1 MKGRRFK
8 FLLLTTALTTAL
20 ATWMGAAPVSL
31 ANPAPVQNYG
41 ASVLP
46 ANGAV
51 TVQPGDTLSSIAQ
64 RYRVPLSALAGMN
77 GLSVSDRVGPGRRLV
92 LPLARTH
99 KVLPND
105 TMFSLSRMYGT
116 TVDKMAAENGISAP
130 YALKAGQVL
139 KVPSGA
145 NGVVST
151 ARPALAKQ
159 LASSPPQSEPVSSSS
174 FTASNT
180 RTENQMLKRP
190 GPSPVTR
197 AFDSLI
203 GKLATE
209 DAGEIETVPKVS
221 LVSAATAE
229 PATRGAEM
237 VGRSSSRNG
246 FIWPV
251 KGQVISSY
259 GPKTGGL
266 YNDGINIAAPRGT
279 PVKAASSGTVAY
291 VGEMRSYGNL
301 VLIRHTNGMITAYAH
316 MNNVA
321 VKTGAKVAQGQ
332 VIGAVGSSGTVM
344 NAQLHFEVRRGK
356 TTLDPKQYLG

>member
-1 MKGRRFK
+1 MKGRFLNL
-8 FLLLTTALTTAL
+8 LLLTTALTV
-20 ATWMGAAPVSL
+20 WVGASPVSF

-41 ASVLP
+41 ASAPP

-51 TVQPGDTLSSIAQ
+51 TVQNGDTLAAIAK
-64 RYRVPLSALAGMN
+64 RYKVSLDALARMN
-77 GLSVSDRVGPGRRLV
+77 GMSPGERVGPGRRLV

-116 TVDKMAAENGISAP
+116 TVDKLAAENGIKSP
-130 YALKAGQVL
+130 YALKSGQVL
-139 KVPSGA
+139 KIPSGT
-145 NGVVST
+145 NGSAAAAKPVQ
-151 ARPALAKQ
+151 AKQ
-159 LASSPPQSEPVSSSS
+159 FVAAATPQPAPASRDTSRATTTP
-174 FTASNT
+174 
-180 RTENQMLKRP
+180 MLKTP
-190 GPSPVTR
+190 GPSPVTK

-203 GKLATE
+203 GKLAAD
-209 DAGEIETVPKVS
+209 DAEAETVPKVS

-237 VGRSSSRNG
+237 VGRSSRQG

-301 VLIRHTNGMITAYAH
+301 VLIRHSNGMVTTYAH
-316 MNNVA
+316 LNTVS
-321 VKTGAKVAQGQ
+321 VKPGMKVSQGQ
-332 VIGAVGSSGTVM
+332 VIGAVGSTGTVM

-356 TTLDPKQYLG
+356 NTLDPKQYLG

>member
-1 MKGRRFK
+1 MKGRQFK
-8 FLLLTTALTTAL
+8 FLLLTTALA
-20 ATWMGAAPVSL
+20 AWMGGSL
-31 ANPAPVQNYG
+31 PAFAKPAPVQNYG
-41 ASVLP
+41 ASAPP
-46 ANGAV
+46 ANGTV
-51 TVQPGDTLSSIAQ
+51 TVKQGETLAAIAA
-64 RYRVPLSALAGMN
+64 RYKVPLEALAKVNGMST
-77 GLSVSDRVGPGRRLV
+77 GERVGPGRRLV

-116 TVDKMAAENGISAP
+116 TVDKMAAENGISPP
-130 YALKAGQVL
+130 YALKVGQVL
-139 KVPSGA
+139 KIPAGTT
-145 NGVVST
+145 GVVS
-151 ARPALAKQ
+151 AAKPASPQ
-159 LASSPPQSEPVSSSS
+159 QFPSSSPQPEPVAAAGSS
-174 FTASNT
+174 ASNI
-180 RTENQMLKRP
+180 RTENQMLKKP
-190 GPSPVTR
+190 GPSPVTK

-203 GKLATE
+203 GKLASD
-209 DAGEIETVPKVS
+209 DAGEVDTVPKVS

-229 PATRGAEM
+229 PATRGAET
-237 VGRSSSRNG
+237 VGLSSGRRG

-279 PVKAASSGTVAY
+279 PVKAASAGTVAY

-301 VLIRHTNGMITAYAH
+301 VLIRHANGMITAYAH
-316 MNNVA
+316 LNNVA
-321 VKTGAKVAQGQ
+321 VKSGAKVAQGQ

-356 TTLDPKQYLG
+356 TTLDPKEYLS

>member
-1 MKGRRFK
+1 MKARHYK
-8 FLLLTTALTTAL
+8 ILLLTTALTA
-20 ATWMGAAPVSL
+20 WMGAAPVSF
-31 ANPAPVQNYG
+31 AQPAPVRNYG
-41 ASVLP
+41 ASAPP

-51 TVQPGDTLSSIAQ
+51 TVQKGDTLAAIAR
-64 RYRVPLSALAGMN
+64 RYKVSLNALAGMN
-77 GLSVSDRVGPGRRLV
+77 GMSPNEMVGPGRRLV
-92 LPLARTH
+92 LPVARTH

-116 TVDKMAAENGISAP
+116 TVDKMAEENGIKPP
-130 YALKAGQVL
+130 YALKSGQVL
-139 KVPSGA
+139 KIPSGA
-145 NGVVST
+145 NSAAVAKPDQAKPVQVKQAASAPPQPEPAMT
-151 ARPALAKQ
+151 AS
-159 LASSPPQSEPVSSSS
+159 ASSKPTP
-174 FTASNT
+174 
-180 RTENQMLKRP
+180 MLKTP
-190 GPSPVTR
+190 GPSPVTK

-203 GKLATE
+203 GKLAADNAE
-209 DAGEIETVPKVS
+209 AETVPKVS

-237 VGRSSSRNG
+237 VGRSSRQG

-301 VLIRHTNGMITAYAH
+301 VLIRHTNGMVTTYAH
-316 MNNVA
+316 LNTVS
-321 VKTGAKVAQGQ
+321 VKPGMKVSQGQ
-332 VIGAVGSSGTVM
+332 VIGAVGSTGTVM

-356 TTLDPKQYLG
+356 NTLDPKQYLG

>member
-8 FLLLTTALTTAL
+8 FLLLTTALTA
-20 ATWMGAAPVSL
+20 WMGAAPASF
-31 ANPAPVQNYG
+31 AQPAPVQNYG
-41 ASVLP
+41 ASAPP

-51 TVQPGDTLSSIAQ
+51 TVQKGDTLAAIAR
-64 RYRVPLSALAGMN
+64 RYKVPLDALASMN
-77 GLSVSDRVGPGRRLV
+77 GMSPHEMVGPGRRLV
-92 LPLARTH
+92 LPVARTH

-116 TVDKMAAENGISAP
+116 TVDRLAAENGIRPP
-130 YALKAGQVL
+130 YALKSGQVL
-139 KVPSGA
+139 KIPSGA
-145 NGVVST
+145 KTAVASAAPARVQQPAKEPPQPVAASSAASNANASNAST
-151 ARPALAKQ
+151 AAR
-159 LASSPPQSEPVSSSS
+159 
-174 FTASNT
+174 
-180 RTENQMLKRP
+180 MLKTP
-190 GPSPVTR
+190 GPSPVTK

-203 GKLATE
+203 GKLAS
-209 DAGEIETVPKVS
+209 DNAGAETVPKVS

-229 PATRGAEM
+229 PVTRGAEM
-237 VGRSSSRNG
+237 VGRSSRQG

-301 VLIRHTNGMITAYAH
+301 VLIRHTNGMVTAYAH
-316 MNNVA
+316 LNTVT
-321 VKTGAKVAQGQ
+321 VKSGMKVSQGQ
-332 VIGAVGSSGTVM
+332 VIGAVGSTGTVM

-356 TTLDPKQYLG
+356 NTLDPKQYLG

>member
-1 MKGRRFK
+1 MKGRHYK
-8 FLLLTTALTTAL
+8 ILLLTTTL
-20 ATWMGAAPVSL
+20 AAWMGAAPVSF
-31 ANPAPVQNYG
+31 AKPAPVQNYG
-41 ASVLP
+41 ASAPP

-51 TVQPGDTLSSIAQ
+51 TVQKGDTLAGIAK
-64 RYRVPLSALAGMN
+64 RYKVSLNALASINDM
-77 GLSVSDRVGPGRRLV
+77 SPTERVGPGRRLV

-116 TVDKMAAENGISAP
+116 TVDKMAEENGIKPP
-130 YALKAGQVL
+130 YALKSGQVL
-139 KVPSGA
+139 KIPSGA
-145 NGVVST
+145 NGVAVPKPAEVKQTAAVQPQPESAPVST
-151 ARPALAKQ
+151 RT
-159 LASSPPQSEPVSSSS
+159 SPSTP
-174 FTASNT
+174 
-180 RTENQMLKRP
+180 MLKTP
-190 GPSPVTR
+190 GPSPVTK

-203 GKLATE
+203 GKLAAE
-209 DAGEIETVPKVS
+209 DAEAETVPKVS

-237 VGRSSSRNG
+237 VGRSSRQG

-279 PVKAASSGTVAY
+279 PVRAASGGTVAY

-301 VLIRHTNGMITAYAH
+301 VLIRHSNGMITAYAH
-316 MNNVA
+316 LNNVG
-321 VKTGAKVAQGQ
+321 VKAGAKVAQGQ
-332 VIGAVGSSGTVM
+332 VIGSVGSTGTVL

>member
-1 MKGRRFK
+1 MKGRHYK
-8 FLLLTTALTTAL
+8 ILLLTTALTVC
-20 ATWMGAAPVSL
+20 MAASNI
-31 ANPAPVQNYG
+31 AIARPAPVQNLG
-41 ASVLP
+41 ASAPP

-51 TVQPGDTLSSIAQ
+51 TVKPGDTLSSIAR
-64 RYRVPLSALAGMN
+64 RYKVPLNALADMN
-77 GLSVSDRVGPGRRLV
+77 GLSPSEPVGPGRRLL
-92 LPLARTH
+92 LPVARTH

-116 TVDKMAAENGISAP
+116 TVDKMAAENNIPPP

-139 KVPSGA
+139 KIPSGGA
-145 NGVVST
+145 NVATTTKPAPMRMATQEPSTPATAPQTST
-151 ARPALAKQ
+151 AATTSR
-159 LASSPPQSEPVSSSS
+159 
-174 FTASNT
+174 
-180 RTENQMLKRP
+180 MLKTP
-190 GPSPVTR
+190 GPSPVTK

-203 GKLATE
+203 GKLAQDDAQAETE
-209 DAGEIETVPKVS
+209 TLPKVS
-221 LVSAATAE
+221 LISAATAE

-237 VGRSSSRNG
+237 VGRSSRQG

-301 VLIRHTNGMITAYAH
+301 VLIRHNNGMITAYAH
-316 MNNVA
+316 LNNIA
-321 VKTGAKVAQGQ
+321 VKSGAKVMQGQ
-332 VIGAVGSSGTVM
+332 VIGSVGSSGTVM

-356 TTLDPKQYLG
+356 KTLDPKQYLG

>member
-1 MKGRRFK
+1 MKGRQYK
-8 FLLLTTALTTAL
+8 ILLLTTALA
-20 ATWMGAAPVSL
+20 AWMGAAPASF
-31 ANPAPVQNYG
+31 ARPAPVQNYG
-41 ASVLP
+41 ASAVP

-51 TVQPGDTLSSIAQ
+51 TVQPGDTLARIAK
-64 RYRVPLSALAGMN
+64 RYKVSLSALAGIN
-77 GLSVSDRVGPGRRLV
+77 GLSPTEQVGPGRRLV
-92 LPLARTH
+92 LPIARTH

-116 TVDKMAAENGISAP
+116 TVDKMAEENGIKPP
-130 YALKAGQVL
+130 YSLKAGQVL
-139 KVPSGA
+139 KVPAGL
-145 NGVVST
+145 NGVMSVSK
-151 ARPALAKQ
+151 PVQVKES
-159 LASSPPQSEPVSSSS
+159 ASVPPQPESAPVL
-174 FTASNT
+174 T
-180 RTENQMLKRP
+180 RTPPPTPMLKTP
-190 GPSPVTR
+190 GPSPVTK

-203 GKLATE
+203 GKLAAE
-209 DAGEIETVPKVS
+209 NAAVETVPKVS

-237 VGRSSSRNG
+237 VGRSSRQG

-279 PVKAASSGTVAY
+279 PVRAASGGTVAY

-301 VLIRHTNGMITAYAH
+301 VLIRHSNGMITAYAH
-316 MNNVA
+316 LNNTS
-321 VKTGAKVAQGQ
+321 VKAGAKVAQGQ
-332 VIGAVGSSGTVM
+332 VIGSVGSTGTVL

>member
-8 FLLLTTALTTAL
+8 FLLLTTALTA
-20 ATWMGAAPVSL
+20 WMVYSPASFAQ
-31 ANPAPVQNYG
+31 PAPVQNYG
-41 ASVLP
+41 ASAPP
-46 ANGAV
+46 ANGTV
-51 TVQPGDTLSSIAQ
+51 TVQKGDTLSAIAK
-64 RYRVPLSALAGMN
+64 RYKVPLEALASLNGMSPN
-77 GLSVSDRVGPGRRLV
+77 EMVGPGRRLV
-92 LPLARTH
+92 LPVARTH

-116 TVDKMAAENGISAP
+116 TVDRLAEENGIRPP
-130 YALKAGQVL
+130 YALKSGQVL
-139 KVPSGA
+139 KIPSGA
-145 NGVVST
+145 KTAVVSAPP
-151 ARPALAKQ
+151 ARVLQSAKE
-159 LASSPPQSEPVSSSS
+159 PPQPAAAQPN
-174 FTASNT
+174 ASNAST
-180 RTENQMLKRP
+180 AARMLKTP
-190 GPSPVTR
+190 GPSPVTK

-203 GKLATE
+203 GKLAAD
-209 DAGEIETVPKVS
+209 DAQVETVPKVS

-237 VGRSSSRNG
+237 VGRSSRQG

-301 VLIRHTNGMITAYAH
+301 VLIRHANGMVTTYAH
-316 MNNVA
+316 LSNVA
-321 VKTGAKVAQGQ
+321 VKSGMKVSQGQ
-332 VIGAVGSSGTVM
+332 VIGAVGSTGTVM

-356 TTLDPKQYLG
+356 NTLDPKQYLG

>member
-1 MKGRRFK
+1 MKGRQYK
-8 FLLLTTALTTAL
+8 ILLLTTALTTAL
-20 ATWMGAAPVSL
+20 AAWLGVAPVSF

-41 ASVLP
+41 AGAPPL
-46 ANGAV
+46 NGTV
-51 TVQPGDTLSSIAQ
+51 TVQPGETLAAIAR
-64 RYRVPLSALAGMN
+64 RYKVSLNALADLN
-77 GLSVSDRVGPGRRLV
+77 GLSPAERVGPGRRLV

-116 TVDKMAAENGISAP
+116 TVDKMADENGIKPP
-130 YALKAGQVL
+130 YALKSGQVL
-139 KVPSGA
+139 KIPSGVKGA
-145 NGVVST
+145 T
-151 ARPALAKQ
+151 ASAKPAPLKQAAVTLAT
-159 LASSPPQSEPVSSSS
+159 PPQPVSAPSYAANTT
-174 FTASNT
+174 TAN
-180 RTENQMLKRP
+180 NMLKTP
-190 GPSPVTR
+190 GPSPVTK

-203 GKLATE
+203 GKLASD
-209 DAGEIETVPKVS
+209 DADRVETVPRVS

-237 VGRSSSRNG
+237 VGRSSRQG

-301 VLIRHTNGMITAYAH
+301 VLIRHTNGMVTAYAH
-316 MNNVA
+316 MNTVS
-321 VKTGAKVAQGQ
+321 VKSGMKVSQGQ
-332 VIGAVGSSGTVM
+332 VIGAVGSTGTVM

-356 TTLDPKQYLG
+356 NTLDPKEYLG

>member
-8 FLLLTTALTTAL
+8 FLLLTTALTL
-20 ATWMGAAPVSL
+20 AWIGAAPASY
-31 ANPAPVQNYG
+31 AQPAPVRNYG
-41 ASVLP
+41 ASAPP

-51 TVQPGDTLSSIAQ
+51 TAQPGDTLSSIAK
-64 RYRVPLSALAGMN
+64 RYKVPLNALADAN
-77 GLSVSDRVGPGRRLV
+77 GLPVTERIGPGRRLV
-92 LPLARTH
+92 LPVARTH
-99 KVLPND
+99 KVAPND

-116 TVDKMAAENGISAP
+116 TVDKLAAENGIGPP

-139 KVPSGA
+139 KIPAGV
-145 NGVVST
+145 NGVAAS
-151 ARPALAKQ
+151 AKPALQ
-159 LASSPPQSEPVSSSS
+159 QQQASSPPRAAPVPPS
-174 FTASNT
+174 TASNAN
-180 RTENQMLKRP
+180 TENRMLKKP
-190 GPSPVTR
+190 GPSPVTK

-203 GKLATE
+203 GKLAAE
-209 DAGEIETVPKVS
+209 DADEVETVPKVS

-237 VGRSSSRNG
+237 VGRSSGRRG

-279 PVKAASSGTVAY
+279 PVKAASGGTVAY

-301 VLIRHTNGMITAYAH
+301 VLIRHANGMITAYAH
-316 MNNVA
+316 LNTVA
-321 VKTGAKVAQGQ
+321 VKSGAKVAQGQ
-332 VIGAVGSSGTVM
+332 VIGSVGSSGTVM

-356 TTLDPKQYLG
+356 TTLDPKEYLG

>member
-1 MKGRRFK
+1 MKGRQYK
-8 FLLLTTALTTAL
+8 ILLLTTALTV
-20 ATWMGAAPVSL
+20 WMAASNI
-31 ANPAPVQNYG
+31 AIARPAPVQNLG
-41 ASVLP
+41 ASAPP

-51 TVQPGDTLSSIAQ
+51 TVKPGDTLSSIAK
-64 RYRVPLSALAGMN
+64 RYKVPLNALADMN
-77 GLSVSDRVGPGRRLV
+77 SLSPSEPVGPGRRLL
-92 LPLARTH
+92 LPVARTH

-116 TVDKMAAENGISAP
+116 TVDKMAAENNIPPP

-139 KVPSGA
+139 RIPSGA
-145 NGVVST
+145 GNAAAAVKPASRISSQELPAPAIAPQTST
-151 ARPALAKQ
+151 
-159 LASSPPQSEPVSSSS
+159 
-174 FTASNT
+174 TATTN
-180 RTENQMLKRP
+180 RMLKTP
-190 GPSPVTR
+190 GPSPVTK

-203 GKLATE
+203 GKLAQD
-209 DAGEIETVPKVS
+209 DAQAETETVPKVS
-221 LVSAATAE
+221 LISAATAE

-237 VGRSSSRNG
+237 VGRSSRQG

-301 VLIRHTNGMITAYAH
+301 VLIRHNNGMITAYAH
-316 MNNVA
+316 LNTIA
-321 VKTGAKVAQGQ
+321 VKSGAKVMQGQ
-332 VIGAVGSSGTVM
+332 VIGSVGSSGTVM

>member
-1 MKGRRFK
+1 MKGRQFNL
-8 FLLLTTALTTAL
+8 LLLTTALAAL
-20 ATWMGAAPVSL
+20 MGVAPVSF

-41 ASVLP
+41 ASAPPL
-46 ANGAV
+46 NGTV
-51 TVQPGDTLSSIAQ
+51 TVQAGETLAGIAK
-64 RYRVPLSALAGMN
+64 RYKISVEALAGAN
-77 GLSVSDRVGPGRRLV
+77 GLSPAERVGPGRRLV
-92 LPLARTH
+92 LPVARTH

-116 TVDKMAAENGISAP
+116 TVDKMAAENGIKPP
-130 YALKAGQVL
+130 YALRSGQVL
-139 KVPSGA
+139 KIPAGAKLSAASGK
-145 NGVVST
+145 
-151 ARPALAKQ
+151 PAPLQQA
-159 LASSPPQSEPVSSSS
+159 ASSAPLPEPAQPSV
-174 FTASNT
+174 TASNAKT
-180 RTENQMLKRP
+180 ATQMLKTP
-190 GPSPVTR
+190 GPSPVTK

-203 GKLATE
+203 GKLATD
-209 DAGEIETVPKVS
+209 DADQVETVPQVS

-237 VGRSSSRNG
+237 VGRSSRQG

-279 PVKAASSGTVAY
+279 PVKAASLGTVAY

-301 VLIRHTNGMITAYAH
+301 VLIRHNNGMITAYAH
-316 MNNVA
+316 MNTVT
-321 VKTGAKVAQGQ
+321 VKSGMKVSQGQ
-332 VIGAVGSSGTVM
+332 VIGAVGSTGTVM

-356 TTLDPKQYLG
+356 NTLDPKQYLG

>member
-1 MKGRRFK
+1 MKGRRYK
-8 FLLLTTALTTAL
+8 ILLLTTALA
-20 ATWMGAAPVSL
+20 AWMGAAPASF
-31 ANPAPVQNYG
+31 AKPAPVQNYG
-41 ASVLP
+41 ASAVP

-51 TVQPGDTLSSIAQ
+51 TAQSGDTLARIAK
-64 RYRVPLSALAGMN
+64 RYKVSLNALAGVN
-77 GLSVSDRVGPGRRLV
+77 GMSPTEQVTPGRRLV
-92 LPLARTH
+92 LPVARTH

-116 TVDKMAAENGISAP
+116 TVDKMAEENGINPP

-139 KVPSGA
+139 KIPPGA
-145 NGVVST
+145 NGAAVSSK
-151 ARPALAKQ
+151 AAQVRPA
-159 LASSPPQSEPVSSSS
+159 ASASPQPEPVKTSSQTSSS
-174 FTASNT
+174 TP
-180 RTENQMLKRP
+180 MLKTP
-190 GPSPVTR
+190 GPSPVTK

-203 GKLATE
+203 GKLAAE
-209 DAGEIETVPKVS
+209 DAEIETVTKVS

-237 VGRSSSRNG
+237 VGRSSRQG

-279 PVKAASSGTVAY
+279 PVRAASSGTVAY

-301 VLIRHTNGMITAYAH
+301 VLIRHSNGMITAYAH
-316 MNNVA
+316 LNNVG
-321 VKTGAKVAQGQ
+321 VKAGAKVAQGQ
-332 VIGAVGSSGTVM
+332 VIGSVGSTGTVL

-356 TTLDPKQYLG
+356 TTLDPRQYLG